1 MSTLQPT
8 YDIKKLEGH
17 DVCQENNAGQGEY
30 TSMQSCLF
38 ALNQKKKDKKQ
49 HFLPGQVGPKDT
61 WPTKANLG
69 PGGIGP
75 SDTWPTKA
83 NLGPG
88 GIGPSD
94 TWPDN
99 YHKTKK
105 LSCCEIVA
113 IVAGSL
119 VLLLLLVSLV
129 SNVAGGAKKT
139 RRTAR
144 RTARRSGKR
153 K

>member
-1 MSTLQPT
+1 MGTLQPT

-17 DVCQENNAGQGEY
+17 NLCKKNNAGQGEY
-30 TSMQSCLF
+30 KSMQACLF
-38 ALNQKKKDKKQ
+38 ALNQKNKEHK
-49 HFLPGQVGPKDT
+49 FLPGATGPPDT
-61 WPTKANLG
+61 WPY
-69 PGGIGP
+69 
-75 SDTWPTKA
+75 
-83 NLGPG
+83 
-88 GIGPSD
+88 
-94 TWPDN
+94 N
-99 YHKTKK
+99 YHKPNNK

-129 SNVAGGAKKT
+129 SNVTGGANKSRRTT

-144 RTARRSGKR
+144 KGTKR